1 VLISFLSFQGLVIAY
16 TANGNSPR
24 RFAEGRFFRL
34 MPSVWIAS
42 NSVGDRFDVASTVP
56 WDSIF
61 ADYLRSMILSP
72 KGPWIEGSYWTLTVE
87 IVFYTVIFAIL
98 CQNMFAEID
107 KILGLAG
114 VAVSTLAIVTLW
126 LSPRYP
132 ILSVVLT
139 SWPSKLFLLN
149 NGSEF
154 VLGVFLYLVL
164 FIEATSFRL
173 SVLAICLLGS
183 CAQISHHILSF
194 PFYSNGGVIMWLPL
208 ILWLAAVLGMVQSV
222 RFNALIT
229 NRFKSAMP
237 AVRQMGLLT
246 YPLYLVH
253 SPLGLVV
260 MQRDY
265 QSTHSP
271 ALALIAAVIAV
282 LLAAVAI
289 LLTEPALRAM
299 VKSPVRRGADR
310 AQGWFFGPRLAE
322 PTSPI
327 K

>member
-1 VLISFLSFQGLVIAY
+1 MRLVEVCPCIGVDIFFVISGLVIAY

-42 NSVGDRFDVASTVP
+42 TISAIVLILASTVP

-194 PFYSNGGVIMWLPL
+194 PFYSNGGVVMWLPL
-208 ILWLAAVLGMVQSV
+208 ILWLAAGPTRAIQ
-222 RFNALIT
+222 RFDHEPIQVCDA
-229 NRFKSAMP
+229 
-237 AVRQMGLLT
+237 G
-246 YPLYLVH
+246 
-253 SPLGLVV
+253 
-260 MQRDY
+260 
-265 QSTHSP
+265 SP
-271 ALALIAAVIAV
+271 ANGAFDLSALLGSFSAGLGGHAAGLSVHAFSGTRTHRRRYRG
-282 LLAAVAI
+282 VA
-289 LLTEPALRAM
+289 
-299 VKSPVRRGADR
+299 RRR
-310 AQGWFFGPRLAE
+310 RH
-322 PTSPI
+322 PI
-327 K
+327 D